1 MIEYM
6 DYALRSYY
14 LATGW
19 REDRQY
25 SSLLARSRRIL
36 DFSVPT
42 GFSVTVGKSVSP
54 ELKSSYTLGVPNIRA
69 AGFLFTALPI
79 DLPPLRVRAEDELRL
94 AESHVD
100 VFETGE
106 ASSGNGDDG
115 MADSEPVVSRK
126 RPPKGYLVYGRLY
139 EDLHLEAMG
148 VKSLGANT
156 HMLAYGINSWERRSL
171 RAFSSVSARL
181 RHASRQCTTELSYA
195 SEDQVF
201 GLSTLYRF
209 AGSHWAT
216 GSEVYYTA
224 KERSGGLSLGARYER
239 PSAGPDEPET
249 VLSFLANPMMG
260 HVSASYTTTVRRG
273 LSVATRYRFNVYS
286 YEADMAVGL
295 EYAPVGSE
303 QVIKTRLSLTEGLA
317 LRLEGQYRR
326 SLISIGLMTNF
337 THNPRR
343 SIGIELQIA

>member
-36 DFSVPT
+36 DFAVPA

-69 AGFLFTALPI
+69 AGFLFTSLPI
-79 DLPPLRVRAEDELRL
+79 DLPPLRVQAEEDLRRAE
-94 AESHVD
+94 SQVD
-100 VFETGE
+100 VF
-106 ASSGNGDDG
+106 AKGNDDDALDNAG
-115 MADSEPVVSRK
+115 RR
-126 RPPKGYLVYGRLY
+126 RPPRGYLVYGRLY

-156 HMLAYGINSWERRSL
+156 HVLAYGVNSWERRSL

-181 RHASRQCTTELSYA
+181 RHATRQCTTELSYA

-216 GSEVYYTA
+216 GSELYYTA
-224 KERSGGLSLGARYER
+224 KERSGGLSLGARYEK

-286 YEADMAVGL
+286 YEADMAVGV
-295 EYAPVGSE
+295 EYAPAGSE

-326 SLISIGLMTNF
+326 ALISIGLMTNF
-337 THNPRR
+337 TQNPRR
-343 SIGIELQIA
+343 SIGVELQIA